1 MRSHCRDR
9 FRTPVAGNRHVTL
22 RVFGLVVLLCL
33 SATPLAASALP
44 TVASTNLCADLLLLQ
59 VAAPGQVASVS
70 LAAADPA
77 LSPLASEARR
87 YPGNRGS
94 VEELLVL
101 RPDIALVYQ
110 GWTGRGHKQLLDGR
124 GTQVVP
130 LPYPSGWEGS
140 LQDLRDLA
148 ALIGRTAYAE
158 EMIDQAERRMRQLA
172 DRTPPLRVLYLRPN
186 GGTAGQDT
194 YVDDLL
200 QRLGLR
206 NLAAE
211 EGLRGWGRFPLERL
225 VMNPPDL
232 FLLGYFDQSQ
242 ARSKTAFARHP
253 LFREQVSRIPAI
265 TVPAGGWG
273 CGGIEL
279 VAVAEDI
286 VGQIDDLRTADRK

>member
-1 MRSHCRDR
+1 MLSPRTDR
-9 FRTPVAGNRHVTL
+9 FHAPAVPRRHVGQQ
-22 RVFGLVVLLCL
+22 VVGLLLMLCL
-33 SATPLAASALP
+33 HGVTVPAPALP
-44 TVASTNLCADLLLLQ
+44 SVASTNLCADLLLLPI
-59 VAAPGQVASVS
+59 AAPGQIVSVS

-77 LSPLASEARR
+77 LSPLASHARA

-94 VEELLVL
+94 VEELLLL
-101 RPDIALVYQ
+101 RPDLALVYQ
-110 GWTGRGHKQLLDGR
+110 GWTGRGHRQLLDGR
-124 GTQVVP
+124 GTRVVP

-140 LQDLRDLA
+140 LQSLRDLA
-148 ALIGRTAYAE
+148 GLIGRDAYAE
-158 EMIDQAERRMRQLA
+158 DLIQRAEQRMRQLA

-206 NLAAE
+206 NVAAE

-225 VMNPPDL
+225 VSDPPDL
-232 FLLGYFDQSQ
+232 FLLGYFDQEQ

-253 LFREQVSRIPAI
+253 LFRDMLARIPAI
-265 TVPAGGWG
+265 SVPAGGWG
-273 CGGIEL
+273 CGGVEL

-286 VGQIDDLRTADRK
+286 VGQIDDLQPADAR